1 MWYMQILHRKED
13 VMKSVYLD
21 NNATT
26 SITPEVVTAMMPYLT
41 DIWGNASSVFYEVGQ
56 RAEAELSK
64 MRERVAKCIG
74 AKNANEIY
82 FTASGCEADN
92 WAIKG
97 YAFANKRKGNHIITT
112 KIEHHAILGA
122 CEFLEKHGFTVT
134 YLDVDSDGLV
144 SAEDVQNAITDDTIL
159 ISIMTANNEIG
170 SVMPIKEIAEVA
182 KKHKIAFHTD
192 AVQAIGHMN
201 IDVCDLGVD
210 MLSISAHKFHGPK
223 GVGMLYIRNGVRI
236 DNLIHGGGQER
247 GKRAATENLAGIAG
261 LTKALEVA
269 TDNLDKNIAHMRI
282 MRDKLIEGIKSSIPY
297 VKLNGPDDERRLCNN
312 VNFSYEFVEGEA
324 ILMRLN
330 MQGICASSGSACAS
344 GSLDP
349 SHVLLAIGVP
359 HEIAHGSI
367 RFSVSEFTTD
377 EEVNYT
383 LEKLPKIIEG
393 LRAMSPMYEAFEEGR
408 LKSFTEA
415 LKEEK

>member
-1 MWYMQILHRKED
+1 
-13 VMKSVYLD
+13 MKTVYLD

-26 SITPEVVTAMMPYLT
+26 SIKPEVVDAMMPYLT

-56 RAEAELSK
+56 KAESELVK
-64 MRERVAKCIG
+64 MRESVAKNIG

-112 KIEHHAILGA
+112 KIEHHAILGT
-122 CEFLEKHGFTVT
+122 CEFLEKHGFEVT
-134 YLDVDSDGLV
+134 YLDVDEFGVV
-144 SAEDVQNAITDDTIL
+144 SPESVESAIKDSTIL
-159 ISIMTANNEIG
+159 ISVMMANNEIG
-170 SVMPIKEIAEVA
+170 TIEPIREIAEVA

-192 AVQAIGHMN
+192 AVQAIGHVRVN
-201 IDVCDLGVD
+201 VEELGVT

-223 GVGMLYIRNGVRI
+223 GVGMLYIKNGTRI

-261 LTKALEVA
+261 LAKALDIAVS
-269 TDNLDKNIAHMRI
+269 DIDKNMAHMKE
-282 MRDKLIEGIKSSIPY
+282 MRDRLINGIRERIDY
-297 VKLNGPDDERRLCNN
+297 IKLNGPEDERRLCNN

-330 MQGICASSGSACAS
+330 MRGICASSGSACAS

-367 RFSVSEFTTD
+367 RFSVSEDTTAED
-377 EEVNYT
+377 VDYV
-383 LEKLPKIIEG
+383 LETMPKIIDG
-393 LRAMSPMYEAFEEGR
+393 LRNMSPMYEAFEEGK
-408 LKSFTEA
+408 LESFT
-415 LKEEK
+415 KKV

>member
-1 MWYMQILHRKED
+1 
-13 VMKSVYLD
+13 MKTVYLD

-26 SITPEVVTAMMPYLT
+26 SIKPEVVDAMMPYLT

-56 RAEAELSK
+56 KAEAELIK
-64 MRERVAKCIG
+64 MRESVAKNIG
-74 AKNANEIY
+74 AKNANEVY

-122 CEFLEKHGFTVT
+122 CEFLEKHGFEVT
-134 YLDVDSDGLV
+134 YLDVDEFGVV
-144 SAEDVQNAITDDTIL
+144 SPEAVESAIKENTIL
-159 ISIMTANNEIG
+159 ISVMMANNEIG
-170 SVMPIKEIAEVA
+170 TVEPIKEIAGVA
-182 KKHKIAFHTD
+182 KKHKVAFHTD
-192 AVQAIGHMN
+192 AVQAIGHVPVN
-201 IDVCDLGVD
+201 VTELGVD
-210 MLSISAHKFHGPK
+210 MLSLSAHKFHGPK
-223 GVGMLYIRNGVRI
+223 GVGMLYIKNGTRI

-261 LTKALEVA
+261 LAKALDIAVA
-269 TDNLDKNIAHMRI
+269 DIDKNMSHMKE
-282 MRDKLIEGIKSSIPY
+282 MRDRLINGIRDRIDY
-297 VKLNGPDDERRLCNN
+297 IKLNGPTDERRLCNN

-330 MQGICASSGSACAS
+330 MKGICASSGSACAS

-367 RFSVSEFTTD
+367 RFSVSEDTTI
-377 EEVNYT
+377 EEVDYV
-383 LEKLPKIIEG
+383 LEEMPKIITG
-393 LRAMSPMYEAFEEGR
+393 LRNMSPMYEAFEEGK
-408 LKSFTEA
+408 LESFT
-415 LKEEK
+415 KKV

>member
-1 MWYMQILHRKED
+1 
-13 VMKSVYLD
+13 MKTVYLD

-26 SITPEVVTAMMPYLT
+26 SIKPEVVDAMMPYLT

-56 RAEAELSK
+56 RAEGELIK
-64 MRERVAKCIG
+64 LRESVAKNIG

-122 CEFLEKHGFTVT
+122 CEFLEKHGFSVT
-134 YLDVDSDGLV
+134 YLDVDDEGIV
-144 SAEDVQNAITDDTIL
+144 TAEDVEAAITDETIL
-159 ISIMTANNEIG
+159 ISVMTANNEIG
-170 SVMPIKEIAEVA
+170 TIEPIADIAKIA
-182 KKHKIAFHTD
+182 RKHKIAFHTD
-192 AVQAIGHMN
+192 AVQAIGHIPIN
-201 IDVCDLGVD
+201 VSELDVD
-210 MLSISAHKFHGPK
+210 MLSISGHKFHGPK
-223 GVGMLYIRNGVRI
+223 GVGVLYIKNGTRI

-261 LTKALEVA
+261 LAKALDIAVS
-269 TDNLDKNIAHMRI
+269 NIDKNMANMKS
-282 MRDKLIEGIKSSIPY
+282 MRDRLINGLRERIDYI
-297 VKLNGPDDERRLCNN
+297 KLNGPEDDRRLCNN

-330 MQGICASSGSACAS
+330 MKGICASSGSACAS

-367 RFSVSEFTTD
+367 RFSVGEDTT
-377 EEVNYT
+377 EEEIDYV
-383 LEKLPKIIEG
+383 LETMPKIISG
-393 LRAMSPMYEAFEEGR
+393 LRAMSPMYEAFEDGR
-408 LKSFTEA
+408 IESFT
-415 LKEEK
+415 KKYMEEK

>member
-1 MWYMQILHRKED
+1 
-13 VMKSVYLD
+13 MKTVYLD

-26 SITPEVVTAMMPYLT
+26 SIKPEVVDAMMPYLT

-56 RAEAELSK
+56 RAEGELLK
-64 MRERVAKCIG
+64 LRESVAKNIG

-122 CEFLEKHGFTVT
+122 CEFLEKHGFSVT
-134 YLDVDSDGLV
+134 YLDVDDKGIV
-144 SAEDVQNAITDDTIL
+144 TAEDVEAAITDETIL
-159 ISIMTANNEIG
+159 ISVMTANNEIG
-170 SVMPIKEIAEVA
+170 TIEPIADIAKVA
-182 KKHKIAFHTD
+182 RKHKIAFHTD
-192 AVQAIGHMN
+192 AVQAIGHIPIN
-201 IDVCDLGVD
+201 VSELDVD
-210 MLSISAHKFHGPK
+210 MLSISGHKFHGPK
-223 GVGMLYIRNGVRI
+223 GVGVLYIKNVTRI

-261 LTKALEVA
+261 LAKALDIAVS
-269 TDNLDKNIAHMRI
+269 NIDKNMAHMKS
-282 MRDKLIEGIKSSIPY
+282 MRDRLINGLRDRIDYI
-297 VKLNGPDDERRLCNN
+297 KLNGPEDDRRLCNN

-330 MQGICASSGSACAS
+330 MKGICASSGSACAS

-367 RFSVSEFTTD
+367 RFSVGEDTT
-377 EEVNYT
+377 EEEIDYV
-383 LEKLPKIIEG
+383 LETMPKIISG
-393 LRAMSPMYEAFEEGR
+393 LRAMSPMYEAFEDGKIE
-408 LKSFTEA
+408 SFTR
-415 LKEEK
+415 KYMEEK

>member
-1 MWYMQILHRKED
+1 
-13 VMKSVYLD
+13 MKTVYLD

-26 SITPEVVTAMMPYLT
+26 SIKPEVVDAMMPYLT

-56 RAEAELSK
+56 RAEGELLK
-64 MRERVAKCIG
+64 LRESVAKNIG

-122 CEFLEKHGFTVT
+122 CEFLEKHGFSVT
-134 YLDVDSDGLV
+134 YLDVDDKGIV
-144 SAEDVQNAITDDTIL
+144 TAEDVEAAITDETIL
-159 ISIMTANNEIG
+159 ISVMTANNEIG
-170 SVMPIKEIAEVA
+170 TIEPIADIAKVA
-182 KKHKIAFHTD
+182 RKHKIAFHTD
-192 AVQAIGHMN
+192 AVQAIGHIPIN
-201 IDVCDLGVD
+201 VSELDVD
-210 MLSISAHKFHGPK
+210 MLSISGHKFHGPK
-223 GVGMLYIRNGVRI
+223 GVGVLYIKNGTRI

-261 LTKALEVA
+261 LAKALDIAVS
-269 TDNLDKNIAHMRI
+269 NIDKNMANMKS
-282 MRDKLIEGIKSSIPY
+282 MRDRLINGLRDRIDYI
-297 VKLNGPDDERRLCNN
+297 KLNGPEDDRRLCNN

-330 MQGICASSGSACAS
+330 MKGICASSGSACAS

-367 RFSVSEFTTD
+367 RFSVGEDTT
-377 EEVNYT
+377 EEEIDYV
-383 LEKLPKIIEG
+383 LETMPKIISG
-393 LRAMSPMYEAFEEGR
+393 LRAMSPMYEAFEDGKIE
-408 LKSFTEA
+408 SFTR
-415 LKEEK
+415 KYMEEK

>member
-1 MWYMQILHRKED
+1 
-13 VMKSVYLD
+13 
-21 NNATT
+21 
-26 SITPEVVTAMMPYLT
+26 MMPYLT

-56 RAEAELSK
+56 RAEEELLK
-64 MRERVAKCIG
+64 LRESVAKNIG

-122 CEFLEKHGFTVT
+122 CEFLEKHGFSVT
-134 YLDVDSDGLV
+134 YLDVDDEGIV
-144 SAEDVQNAITDDTIL
+144 TAEDVEAAITDETIL
-159 ISIMTANNEIG
+159 ISVMTANNEIG
-170 SVMPIKEIAEVA
+170 TIEPIADIAKVA
-182 KKHKIAFHTD
+182 RKHKIAFHTD
-192 AVQAIGHMN
+192 AVQAIGHIPIN
-201 IDVCDLGVD
+201 VSELDVD
-210 MLSISAHKFHGPK
+210 MLSISGHKFHGPK
-223 GVGMLYIRNGVRI
+223 GVGVLYIKNGTRI

-261 LTKALEVA
+261 LAKALDIAVS
-269 TDNLDKNIAHMRI
+269 NIDKNMAHMKS
-282 MRDKLIEGIKSSIPY
+282 MRDRLINGLRDRIDYI
-297 VKLNGPDDERRLCNN
+297 KLNGPEDDRRLCNN

-330 MQGICASSGSACAS
+330 MKGICASSGSACAS

-367 RFSVSEFTTD
+367 RFSVCEDTT
-377 EEVNYT
+377 EEEIDYV
-383 LEKLPKIIEG
+383 LETMPKIISG
-393 LRAMSPMYEAFEEGR
+393 LRAMSPMYEAFEDGR
-408 LKSFTEA
+408 IESFT
-415 LKEEK
+415 KKYMEEK

>member
-1 MWYMQILHRKED
+1 
-13 VMKSVYLD
+13 MKTVYLD

-26 SITPEVVTAMMPYLT
+26 SIKPEVVDAMMPYLT

-56 RAEAELSK
+56 KAEAELIK
-64 MRERVAKCIG
+64 MRESVAKNIG

-112 KIEHHAILGA
+112 KIEHHAILGT
-122 CEFLEKHGFTVT
+122 CEFLEKHGFEVT
-134 YLDVDSDGLV
+134 YLDVDEFGIVTPDAV
-144 SAEDVQNAITDDTIL
+144 ESAIKDNTIL
-159 ISIMTANNEIG
+159 ISVMMANNEIG
-170 SVMPIKEIAEVA
+170 TVEPIKEIAEVA
-182 KKHKIAFHTD
+182 KKHKVAFHTD
-192 AVQAIGHMN
+192 AVQAIGHVPVN
-201 IDVCDLGVD
+201 VTELGVD

-223 GVGMLYIRNGVRI
+223 GVGMLYIKNGTRI

-261 LTKALEVA
+261 LAKALDIAVA
-269 TDNLDKNIAHMRI
+269 DIDKNMSHMKE
-282 MRDKLIEGIKSSIPY
+282 MRDRLIAGIRERIDY
-297 VKLNGPDDERRLCNN
+297 IKLNGPEDERRLCNN

-330 MQGICASSGSACAS
+330 MKGICASSGSACAS

-367 RFSVSEFTTD
+367 RFSVSEDTTI
-377 EEVNYT
+377 EEVDYV
-383 LEKLPKIIEG
+383 LEQMPKIITG
-393 LRAMSPMYEAFEEGR
+393 LRNMSPMYEAFEEGK
-408 LKSFTEA
+408 LESFT
-415 LKEEK
+415 KKV

>member
-1 MWYMQILHRKED
+1 
-13 VMKSVYLD
+13 MKTVYLD

-26 SITPEVVTAMMPYLT
+26 SIKPEVVDAMMPYLT

-56 RAEAELSK
+56 KAEAELIK
-64 MRERVAKCIG
+64 MRESVAKNIG
-74 AKNANEIY
+74 AKNANEVY

-122 CEFLEKHGFTVT
+122 CEFLEKHGFEVT
-134 YLDVDSDGLV
+134 YLDVDEFGVV
-144 SAEDVQNAITDDTIL
+144 SPEAVESAIKENTIL
-159 ISIMTANNEIG
+159 ISVMMANNEIG
-170 SVMPIKEIAEVA
+170 TVEPIKEIAGVA
-182 KKHKIAFHTD
+182 KKHKVAFHTD
-192 AVQAIGHMN
+192 AVQALGHGPVN
-201 IDVCDLGVD
+201 VTELGVD
-210 MLSISAHKFHGPK
+210 MLSLSAHKFHGPK
-223 GVGMLYIRNGVRI
+223 GVGMLYIKNGTRI

-261 LTKALEVA
+261 LAKALDIAVS
-269 TDNLDKNIAHMRI
+269 DIDKNMSHMKE
-282 MRDKLIEGIKSSIPY
+282 MRDRLISGIRERIDY
-297 VKLNGPDDERRLCNN
+297 IRLNGPEDERRLCNN

-330 MQGICASSGSACAS
+330 MKGICASSGSACAS

-367 RFSVSEFTTD
+367 RFSVSEDTTI
-377 EEVNYT
+377 EEVDYV
-383 LEKLPKIIEG
+383 LEEMPKIITG
-393 LRAMSPMYEAFEEGR
+393 LRNMSPMYEAFEEGK
-408 LKSFTEA
+408 LESFT
-415 LKEEK
+415 KKV

>member
-1 MWYMQILHRKED
+1 
-13 VMKSVYLD
+13 MKTVYLD

-26 SITPEVVTAMMPYLT
+26 SIKPEVVDAMMPYLT

-56 RAEAELSK
+56 RAEGELLK
-64 MRERVAKCIG
+64 LRESVAKNIG

-122 CEFLEKHGFTVT
+122 CEFLEKHGFSVT
-134 YLDVDSDGLV
+134 YLDVDDKGIV
-144 SAEDVQNAITDDTIL
+144 TAEDVEAAITDETIL
-159 ISIMTANNEIG
+159 ISVMTANNEIG
-170 SVMPIKEIAEVA
+170 TIEPIADIAKVA
-182 KKHKIAFHTD
+182 RKHKIAFHTD
-192 AVQAIGHMN
+192 AVQAIGHIPIN
-201 IDVCDLGVD
+201 VSELDVD
-210 MLSISAHKFHGPK
+210 MLSISGHKFHGPK
-223 GVGMLYIRNGVRI
+223 GVGVLYIKNGTRI

-261 LTKALEVA
+261 LAKALDIAVS
-269 TDNLDKNIAHMRI
+269 NIDKNMAHMKS
-282 MRDKLIEGIKSSIPY
+282 MRDRLINGLRDRIDYI
-297 VKLNGPDDERRLCNN
+297 KLNGPEDDRRLCNN

-330 MQGICASSGSACAS
+330 MKGICASSGSACAS

-367 RFSVSEFTTD
+367 RFSVGEDTT
-377 EEVNYT
+377 EEEIDYV
-383 LEKLPKIIEG
+383 LETMPKIISG
-393 LRAMSPMYEAFEEGR
+393 LRAMSPMYEAFEDGR
-408 LKSFTEA
+408 IESFT
-415 LKEEK
+415 KKYMEEK

>member
-1 MWYMQILHRKED
+1 
-13 VMKSVYLD
+13 MKTVYLD

-26 SITPEVVTAMMPYLT
+26 SIKSEVVDAMMPYLT

-56 RAEAELSK
+56 RAEAELIK
-64 MRERVAKCIG
+64 LRESVAKNIG

-112 KIEHHAILGA
+112 KIEHHAILGT
-122 CEFLEKHGFTVT
+122 CEFLEKHGFEVT
-134 YLDVDSDGLV
+134 YLDVDEFGIV
-144 SAEDVQNAITDDTIL
+144 TPETVESAIKDNTIL
-159 ISIMTANNEIG
+159 ISVMMANNEIG
-170 SVMPIKEIAEVA
+170 TVEPIKEIAEVA
-182 KKHKIAFHTD
+182 KKHKVAFHTD
-192 AVQAIGHMN
+192 AVQAIGHVPVN
-201 IDVCDLGVD
+201 VTDLGVD

-223 GVGMLYIRNGVRI
+223 GVGMLYIKNGTRI

-261 LTKALEVA
+261 LAKALDIAVA
-269 TDNLDKNIAHMRI
+269 DIDKNMAHMKK
-282 MRDKLIEGIKSSIPY
+282 MRDRLINGIRKRIDY
-297 VKLNGPDDERRLCNN
+297 IKLNGPEDERRLCNN

-330 MQGICASSGSACAS
+330 MKGICASSGSACAS

-367 RFSVSEFTTD
+367 RFSVSEDTTQ
-377 EEVNYT
+377 EEVDYV
-383 LEKLPKIIEG
+383 LEEMPKIISG
-393 LRAMSPMYEAFEEGR
+393 LRNMSPMYEAFEEGK
-408 LKSFTEA
+408 LESFT
-415 LKEEK
+415 KKYMEEI